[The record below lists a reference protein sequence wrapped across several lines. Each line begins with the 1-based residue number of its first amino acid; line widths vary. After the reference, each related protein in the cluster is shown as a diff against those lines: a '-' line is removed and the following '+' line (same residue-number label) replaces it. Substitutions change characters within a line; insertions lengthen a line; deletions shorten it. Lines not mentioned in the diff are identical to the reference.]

1 MIKLIFSEN
10 LGGPSV
16 VPVEHARPMRSECL
30 RRCPNDCPTNTIE
43 LMEANCKPSC
53 RKGKIKVFW
62 VLKTWKKKT
71 SSLLN

>member
-1 MIKLIFSEN
+1 MFILNDSIDNLERAFTLKLTLSEN

-30 RRCPNDCPTNTIE
+30 RRCPSDCPTNTIE

-53 RKGKIKVFW
+53 RKGDFQI
-62 VLKTWKKKT
+62 
-71 SSLLN
+71 

>member
-1 MIKLIFSEN
+1 MYFINHKLYCAFSAN

-30 RRCPNDCPTNTIE
+30 RRCPNDCPKNTIK

-53 RKGKIKVFW
+53 RKGKK
-62 VLKTWKKKT
+62 LK
-71 SSLLN
+71 S

>member
-1 MIKLIFSEN
+1 MVSNDTICPLKRFFKLIIILSEK

-30 RRCPNDCPTNTIE
+30 RRCPGDCPTNTIQ

-53 RKGKIKVFW
+53 RKGNF
-62 VLKTWKKKT
+62 
-71 SSLLN
+71 

>member
-1 MIKLIFSEN
+1 MFSEN

-30 RRCPNDCPTNTIE
+30 RRCPGDCPTNTIE

-53 RKGKIKVFW
+53 RKGLF
-62 VLKTWKKKT
+62 
-71 SSLLN
+71 N

>member
-62 VLKTWKKKT
+62 VLKT
-71 SSLLN
+71 